1 MGKVLAIREVGDP
14 ILAQK
19 CKKAK
24 LKEIREGKYKEI
36 CDDLVET
43 LEFSDAYG
51 LACPQVGQDLC
62 LIAVKAK
69 KEEVKYDDPQDI
81 PLTLMFNPKWRPLSK
96 EQDVQFEAC
105 VSVPQVAGKVKR
117 YKHIE
122 VQYYD
127 EDGEKITRTV
137 HGFFARLVQHECDH
151 LKGIVFLNRVKTC
164 FATKDMI
171 KKFNL
176 RDGSE

>member
-14 ILAQK
+14 ILSK
-19 CKKAK
+19 NCKRAK
-24 LKEIREGKYKEI
+24 LKEIRDGEYKEL
-36 CDDLVET
+36 CDDLIET

-51 LACPQVGQDLC
+51 LACPQVGQDLR
-62 LIAVKAK
+62 LIVVKAK

-81 PLTLMFNPKWRPLSK
+81 PLTLMFNPKWRPLTDEK
-96 EQDVQFEAC
+96 DEQYEAC
-105 VSVPQVAGKVKR
+105 ASVPTIAGKVKR

-151 LKGIVFLNRVKTC
+151 LKGIVFLNRVEKS

-176 RDGSE
+176 KESSE